1 MITTPGA
8 ARDRGT
14 GRTAA
19 PASGTGL
26 TNARAAFGFGLYGFE
41 RRAHGGLPC
50 GSDPVC
56 PQLTS
61 GAEVGAELT
70 GVVKPGLSVVLGER
84 EFLGYLRHWAADQ
97 PEPNPPWPVERD
109 RLQRRGGGPAAAHRR
124 GGLRP
129 DPVRP
134 PPKAPGLPRHPPP
147 RPPPPSPRHTPP
159 R

>member
-109 RLQRRGGGPAAAHRR
+109 RLQRRGGEPAALAPRVVLGQDHVGPALKHPDRAGHRPR
-124 GGLRP
+124 RP
-129 DPVRP
+129 
-134 PPKAPGLPRHPPP
+134 APIR
-147 RPPPPSPRHTPP
+147 RRDAV
-159 R
+159 